1 MLVRIVKLNIKKE
14 NIAKFEAIFAE
25 TKAYIRN
32 SEGCL
37 LLELY
42 QENQNPSL
50 FFTYSHWEDES
61 FLDKYRQSPFF
72 RDVWGRTKQLF
83 AAAPEAWSVHKLESL
98 N

>member
-1 MLVRIVKLNIKKE
+1 MLVRIVKLDIKKE

-42 QENQNPSL
+42 QDNRNPSF
-50 FFTYSHWEDES
+50 FFTYSHWEHES
-61 FLDKYRQSPFF
+61 FLEKYRQSDFF
-72 RDVWGRTKQLF
+72 KDVWGRTKILF
-83 AAAPEAWSVHKLESL
+83 ASAPEVWSLHKLESL